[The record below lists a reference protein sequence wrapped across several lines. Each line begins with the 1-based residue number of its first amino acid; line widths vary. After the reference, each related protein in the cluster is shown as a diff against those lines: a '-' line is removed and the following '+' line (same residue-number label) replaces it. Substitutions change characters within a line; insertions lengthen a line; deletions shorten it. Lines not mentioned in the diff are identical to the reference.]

1 MDSVQTLVV
10 RCANI
15 ALLGL
20 WLGSAFAGDEIT
32 ERAVPN
38 LPQMRPTPALP
49 GALNG
54 SAGSTAGTSGSAAG
68 GIGVASD
75 RTAGGAGNS
84 SGGAAA
90 GAAAGTASGS
100 ATGGIGNASGGAAGR
115 APGGAALGGAAGAQ
129 VSIDQQLAIMQ
140 QRIKTLETQIA
151 ALQSVLIVTQ
161 AGATLQAPTLL
172 LQSLSGTTIRS
183 GKNLAIDAGESIT
196 TRSGTSTLIRASS
209 TALVEGAGTLDLKG
223 APIRLNGGTKPLAT
237 VGSQV
242 QLTGQPIGQVVTGS
256 PAILGN

>member
-10 RCANI
+10 RCASI
-15 ALLGL
+15 ALFGL
-20 WLGSAFAGDEIT
+20 WFGSAFAGDEII

-38 LPQMRPTPALP
+38 LPQMRPTPGLP
-49 GALNG
+49 GAMNG
-54 SAGSTAGTSGSAAG
+54 SAGSTAGTSGSAAS
-68 GIGVASD
+68 GIG
-75 RTAGGAGNS
+75 G
-84 SGGAAA
+84 
-90 GAAAGTASGS
+90 
-100 ATGGIGNASGGAAGR
+100 ASGGAAGG
-115 APGGAALGGAAGAQ
+115 APGGAAVGGAASAQ
-129 VSIDQQLAIMQ
+129 MSIDQQLAMMQ
-140 QRIKTLETQIA
+140 QRIRTLETQIA

-172 LQSLSGTTIRS
+172 LQSLNGTTIRS
-183 GKNLAIDAGESIT
+183 GKSLAIDAGESIT

-242 QLTGQPIGQVVTGS
+242 QLTGQPIGQVITGS